1 LVFVIELFLELI
13 EAAVNGMM
21 VMAVRWFSGFGSR
34 ARFTGMAGRAM
45 WADNNWT
52 RMALMRMMRMM
63 RKSGTN
69 WAMRLEC
76 RMGRMCWL
84 GGCGRRLVGGS
95 RRRMANGRII
105 GSTETPGIDFIVGSV
120 RFFRCCY

>member
-1 LVFVIELFLELI
+1 MVFVIELFLELI

-52 RMALMRMMRMM
+52 RMA
-63 RKSGTN
+63 
-69 WAMRLEC
+69 
-76 RMGRMCWL
+76 
-84 GGCGRRLVGGS
+84 
-95 RRRMANGRII
+95 NGRTI
-105 GSTETPGIDFIVGSV
+105 GATETPGIDFIVGSEP
-120 RFFRCCY
+120 FFRCCC